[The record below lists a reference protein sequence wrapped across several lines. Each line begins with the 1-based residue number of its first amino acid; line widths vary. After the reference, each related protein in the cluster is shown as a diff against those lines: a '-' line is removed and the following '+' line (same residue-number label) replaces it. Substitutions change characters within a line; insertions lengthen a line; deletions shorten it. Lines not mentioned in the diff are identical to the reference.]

1 MLRGPSPKSARMTEP
16 EGVEWKEHDRWKGI
30 ERPYRAADVERL
42 RGSIPIAHTL
52 ATLGAQRLWR
62 LMSTE
67 PYLPTLG
74 AMTGTQAVQMVAAG
88 LPAIYASGWQVAAD
102 ANDADQTYPDQSL
115 YPADSMP
122 NLVRR
127 INNALRREDE
137 KQHSQGK
144 DEVSWL
150 VPIVADGEAGFGG
163 NLNVFELTKALID
176 AGAAGLH
183 LEDQLASAKK
193 CGHMGGKV
201 LVPAREFNQK
211 LWAAR
216 LAADI
221 AGVPTVVIART
232 DALSA
237 KLLTSDIDPRD
248 APFRSGNRTPEGF
261 FEVTGGLDMA
271 IARGLAYAPYADLLW
286 FETSSPDLGEAERF
300 ASEIHREHPGK
311 LLAYNCSP
319 SFNWRQ
325 KLSESAI
332 AEFQSTI
339 AEMGYKFQ
347 FVTLAGFHAVN
358 LSMFR
363 LARGYADRGMSAYS
377 ELQEEEFRA
386 EKEGYAAVKHQS
398 FVGTGYFDEVA
409 QVLSGGLTTTLA
421 MEGSTEKEQFLEKG
435 DRGAAGGPGA
445 SKKGSASSKAV

>member
-1 MLRGPSPKSARMTEP
+1 MSETLST
-16 EGVEWKEHDRWKGI
+16 EWKTSERWKGI
-30 ERPYRAADVERL
+30 VRPYRTEDVERL
-42 RGSIPIAHTL
+42 RGSIGIEHTL
-52 ATLGAQRLWR
+52 ARLGAGRLWN
-62 LMSTE
+62 LLHTE
-67 PYLPTLG
+67 PYVPTLG

-102 ANDADQTYPDQSL
+102 ANDASETYPDQSL

-122 NLVRR
+122 HLVRR
-127 INNALRREDE
+127 INNAFRREDE
-137 KQHSQGK
+137 KQHATGEGSTY
-144 DEVSWL
+144 WYA
-150 VPIVADGEAGFGG
+150 PIVADAEAGFGG
-163 NLNVFELTKALID
+163 TLNVFELTKALIE

-183 LEDQLASAKK
+183 LEDQLASVKK

-221 AGVPTVVIART
+221 AGVPTLIVART

-248 APFRSGNRTPEGF
+248 APFLTDRRTPEGF
-261 FEVTGGLDMA
+261 FEITGGLDQA
-271 IARGLAYAPYADLLW
+271 ISRGLAYAPYADLLW
-286 FETSSPDLGEAERF
+286 FETSSPDLGEAKRF
-300 ASEIHREHPGK
+300 ASEIHREFPGK

-325 KLSESAI
+325 KLSEEAI

-363 LARGYADRGMSAYS
+363 LARGYSERGMSAYS

-386 EKEGYAAVKHQS
+386 EREGYAAVKHQS
-398 FVGTGYFDEVA
+398 FVGTGYFDDVA

-421 MEGSTEKEQFLEKG
+421 MEGSTEQEQFAEKG
-435 DRGAAGGPGA
+435 GRDSSGTRVEGRKRT
-445 SKKGSASSKAV
+445 SSSKAT